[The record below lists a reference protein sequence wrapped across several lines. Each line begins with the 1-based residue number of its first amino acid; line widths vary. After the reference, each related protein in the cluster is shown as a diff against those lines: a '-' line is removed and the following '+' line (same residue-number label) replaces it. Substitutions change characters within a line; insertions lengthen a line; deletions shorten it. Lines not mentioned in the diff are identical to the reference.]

1 MNSGRRPGKSAVDL
15 SRTGWRKSSRSA
27 ANANCVEVNLDH
39 PDRVLVRDSK
49 AHDTC
54 PTITLPRPP
63 VDPPPRQPHRL
74 RGAGV
79 SGAGAEVR
87 QGDHLTDD
95 DLDHR
100 AMGSY
105 AKEDTLRTRRTAM
118 SSALRQVLHRSGEDL
133 NFRTAL
139 LNKDLRVLADYDLSV
154 EEISALRS
162 GDENAL
168 YRLLGDTKYFHI
180 REQGNYSDD
189 DG

>member
-1 MNSGRRPGKSAVDL
+1 
-15 SRTGWRKSSRSA
+15 
-27 ANANCVEVNLDH
+27 
-39 PDRVLVRDSK
+39 
-49 AHDTC
+49 
-54 PTITLPRPP
+54 
-63 VDPPPRQPHRL
+63 
-74 RGAGV
+74 
-79 SGAGAEVR
+79 
-87 QGDHLTDD
+87 
-95 DLDHR
+95 
-100 AMGSY
+100 
-105 AKEDTLRTRRTAM
+105 M

-133 NFRTAL
+133 DFRTAL